1 MIVTVPDLEKI
12 MKFKRLYSILGV
24 AAVVAVAGSC
34 GTDQAP
40 LGPSAPDSIGSPDY
54 LFGWLLKPTG
64 LLNCR
69 ELPAAR
75 ATETIGRRGGVLRVG
90 PHTLY
95 VPPGALDDDVT
106 ITAEAPSS
114 KTRHVRF
121 EPHGLQFER
130 SVYLT
135 LDYDGCSTL
144 GLLLPKRIA
153 YTNNLVDILQY
164 LLSFDNLWTR
174 KVTGRIDHF
183 SAYAVSW

>member
-1 MIVTVPDLEKI
+1 
-12 MKFKRLYSILGV
+12 MKFTRLYSILGV

-69 ELPAAR
+69 ELPAAT
-75 ATETIGRRGGVLRVG
+75 ASETIGRRGGVLRVG
-90 PHTLY
+90 RHTLY
-95 VPPGALDDDVT
+95 VPPGALNENVT

-121 EPHGLQFER
+121 EPHGLEFDR
-130 SVYLT
+130 PVYLT

-153 YTNNLVDILQY
+153 YTNNLFDILQY

-183 SAYAVSW
+183 SAYAVAW